1 MNRTEKKIS
10 IKNKSK
16 SIERKVFNIILI
28 VVIGIIVFCALVVG
42 IPVIINEL
50 YKKNTGYM
58 TLWGA
63 KEVLSYYAVILGCLL
78 NAVISIYIFR
88 KTIQN
93 TKNQILYEKEVDSKK
108 KKWEKIEQIIDNTLK
123 LLEPYQ
129 YILVNID
136 VSDPV
141 QAMNEHNNLTAVIG
155 KMKTTVDWIKAY
167 VTFEEYALIEPLVDL
182 IIRLIDKEMGL
193 CNEFCI
199 LCLQVI
205 NMQALP
211 DDKDVSAEMQLNKQ
225 KEILEKAMQI
235 RGVFS
240 ELQSTE
246 YQTLLNQR
254 REVFLH
260 IHKEISKEKEFI
272 LNV

>member
-1 MNRTEKKIS
+1 MNRAKKEVS

-16 SIERKVFNIILI
+16 SIHKKILY
-28 VVIGIIVFCALVVG
+28 IIVIVIICAMVFG

-50 YKKNTGYM
+50 YKKNTGYI

-78 NAVISIYIFR
+78 NASVSIYVFR
-88 KTIQN
+88 RTIQN
-93 TKNQILYEKEVDSKK
+93 TKNQILYEKEVANQKE
-108 KKWEKIEQIIDNTLK
+108 KWQRVEQIIDDTLK

-141 QAMNEHNNLTAVIG
+141 QAMNEHSNLTAVIG
-155 KMKTTVDWIKAY
+155 KMKTSVDWIKAY

-205 NMQALP
+205 NMQTLP
-211 DDKDVSAEMQLNKQ
+211 DNKDVSAEMQLNKQ
-225 KEILEKAMQI
+225 KEILEKVMQI
-235 RGVFS
+235 HGVFS
-240 ELQSTE
+240 ELQMAE

-254 REVFLH
+254 REVFLQ
-260 IHKEISKEKEFI
+260 IYREISIEKESI

>member
-1 MNRTEKKIS
+1 MNKTKKKAS
-10 IKNKSK
+10 TKNKSK

-28 VVIGIIVFCALVVG
+28 VAIAIIVFCALVFG
-42 IPVIINEL
+42 IPVMINEL

-63 KEVLSYYAVILGCLL
+63 NEVLSYYALILGCIL
-78 NAVISIYIFR
+78 NTLVSIYVFR
-88 KTIQN
+88 RTIQN
-93 TKNQILYEKEVDSKK
+93 TKSQILYEKEVANQKE
-108 KKWEKIEQIIDNTLK
+108 KWQRVEQVIDDTLK

-136 VSDPV
+136 VLDSI
-141 QAMNEHNNLTAVIG
+141 QAMNEHNDLTAAIA
-155 KMKTTVDWIKAY
+155 KMKTSVDWIKAY

-182 IIRLIDKEMGL
+182 IIRLIDKEIGL

-205 NMQALP
+205 NMQTLP
-211 DDKDVSAEMQLNKQ
+211 DNKDVSAEIQLNNQ

-235 RGVFS
+235 KGVFS
-240 ELQSTE
+240 ELQKAE
-246 YQTLLNQR
+246 FQTLLNQR
-254 REVFLH
+254 REVFLD